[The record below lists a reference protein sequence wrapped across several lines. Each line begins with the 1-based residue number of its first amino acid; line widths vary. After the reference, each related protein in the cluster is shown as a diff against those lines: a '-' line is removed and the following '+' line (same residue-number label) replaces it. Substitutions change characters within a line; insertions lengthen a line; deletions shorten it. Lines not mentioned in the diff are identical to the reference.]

1 MLDSNFLNIESLNK
15 YQKFLYGHDDLFKNL
30 ISLFKKKKLPNKIIF
45 KGSDGIGKATFI
57 YHLLNFILSNN
68 EDEAYDV
75 NAKEIN
81 ENNKSYLDLINNINF
96 NFKHLKVDDFKKI
109 ISIDETREI
118 INFFNKS
125 SINNKPKIF
134 FLEGAENLNK
144 NSSNSILKILEELPE
159 NNYFFLSYLEN
170 RFLLETIKSR
180 CFNSRLFIN
189 SKESP
194 LIKEKLMKQ
203 FETNN
208 AIVKN
213 LTPGINLKMNILFEE
228 LNIYESDF
236 SEKILIMQNF
246 YLEEKYN
253 KTLDLMHL
261 YIENYFA
268 NNLEKINFFKNFR
281 IRNKINSIFYNIN
294 SINNE
299 IKSSFYEINLM
310 LGIKQ

>member
-1 MLDSNFLNIESLNK
+1 MQDSNFLNIESLNK
-15 YQKFLYGHDDLFKNL
+15 YQRFLYGHDDLFKNL
-30 ISLFKKKKLPNKIIF
+30 ISVFEQKKLPNKIIF
-45 KGSDGIGKATFI
+45 KGSDGIGKATFV
-57 YHLLNFILSNN
+57 YHLINYILSNK
-68 EDEAYDV
+68 EDDAYDV
-75 NAKEIN
+75 NTKEIK

-159 NNYFFLSYLEN
+159 NNYFFISYHEN

-208 AIVKN
+208 AIVNN

-236 SEKILIMQNF
+236 SKKILTMQNF

-253 KTLDLMHL
+253 KILDLMHL

-268 NNLEKINFFKNFR
+268 NNLEKNNFFKNFR
-281 IRNKINSIFYNIN
+281 IRSKINSIIYNIN

-299 IKSSFYEINLM
+299 IKSSFYEINLL
-310 LGIKQ
+310 LGIK

>member
-57 YHLLNFILSNN
+57 YHLINFILSNN

-236 SEKILIMQNF
+236 SEKILTMQNF
-246 YLEEKYN
+246 YLDEKYN

>member
-1 MLDSNFLNIESLNK
+1 MQDINFLNIESLNK
-15 YQKFLYGHDDLFKNL
+15 YQRFLYGHGHLFKNL
-30 ISLFKKKKLPNKIIF
+30 ISLFEQKKLPNKIIF
-45 KGSDGIGKATFI
+45 KGSDGIGKATFV
-57 YHLLNFILSNN
+57 YHLINYILSYK
-68 EDEAYDV
+68 EDDAYDV
-75 NAKEIN
+75 NTKEIK

-159 NNYFFLSYLEN
+159 NNYFFISYLEN

-208 AIVKN
+208 SIVKN

-236 SEKILIMQNF
+236 SKKILTMQNF

-253 KTLDLMHL
+253 EILDLMHL

-268 NNLEKINFFKNFR
+268 NNLEKNKFFKNFK
-281 IRNKINSIFYNIN
+281 IRNKINSIIYNIN

-299 IKSSFYEINLM
+299 IKSSFYEINLL
-310 LGIKQ
+310 LGIK